1 MGLKY
6 TNTVVLITALF
17 GWFVGTALATEMAM
31 VVYPSQ
37 TFSISE
43 ARDRGIAIEI
53 DDEAVISRIEVR
65 LNDDFQCDLAEVT
78 FLVLTETNSPIV
90 SGEIPTRSRS
100 FIFELH
106 KKYLNGF
113 SVQFRCSAKEQPFFS
128 FYEVDFGK

>member
-43 ARDRGIAIEI
+43 ARDR
-53 DDEAVISRIEVR
+53 
-65 LNDDFQCDLAEVT
+65 
-78 FLVLTETNSPIV
+78 
-90 SGEIPTRSRS
+90 
-100 FIFELH
+100 
-106 KKYLNGF
+106 
-113 SVQFRCSAKEQPFFS
+113 
-128 FYEVDFGK
+128 